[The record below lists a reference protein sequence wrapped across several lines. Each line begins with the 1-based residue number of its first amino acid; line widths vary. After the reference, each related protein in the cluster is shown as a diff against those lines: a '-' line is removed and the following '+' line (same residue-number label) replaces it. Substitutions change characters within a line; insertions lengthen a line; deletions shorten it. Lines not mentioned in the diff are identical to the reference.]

1 MPSCMKMESILRK
14 EGKRERKKR
23 GGGIKGRWDR
33 KGERR
38 REESAT
44 ETLGA

>member
-14 EGKRERKKR
+14 GGKRERKKS
-23 GGGIKGRWDR
+23 GGIKGRWDR

-38 REESAT
+38 REESAA